1 MAEFIITAVN
11 IFILFFLVGYFG
23 SGMINNFLA
32 KRKAGIVESIDSAA
46 RQKEDAAKN
55 LAEYQAKIKNFESE
69 RQQILERA
77 ALRAKHRE
85 EDILAEADKEAQ
97 RILLR
102 ANKEAEL
109 KRLKLKDD
117 IKHDMVVYATET
129 ASRIIAEN
137 MTDSIQDTLIEDT
150 LREMGESTWQD

>member
-23 SGMINNFLA
+23 SGMVSKFLA

-46 RQKEDAAKN
+46 AQKVAATKN
-55 LAEYQAKIKNFESE
+55 LKVYQEKVENFESE

-77 ALRAKHRE
+77 AQRAKRRE
-85 EDILAEADKEAQ
+85 DDIIAEARKEAE
-97 RILLR
+97 RIISR

-117 IKHDMVVYATET
+117 IKHDMVVYATAA
-129 ASRIIAEN
+129 ASRIITEN
-137 MTDSIQDTLIEDT
+137 MTDSIQDALIEDT
-150 LREMGESTWQD
+150 LREMGEATWQD